1 MTDDTSTGDD
11 KARRG
16 QAGGPTLLR
25 MVVTIAIILGIT
37 AIAVFYIF
45 RFIDDEREREMVNWQ
60 ARLGI
65 VADSRAA
72 AVESWVADSTSVL
85 KNLADNDAL
94 RLYLTRI
101 KMGDQQANAP
111 DSPEVGFLTS
121 LIVVTAERTGFAAP
135 PIGPNVPA
143 SVPRVGVAGLALLD
157 SELKPLIATANFPPI
172 ESAQQAYLRGL
183 PPGKPGFI
191 DLYVAPS
198 GRPTVGFIEP
208 IYAVQEDPTPDHQIG
223 VVFGLKPV
231 DDTLFPLLKQ
241 PGATEKTAEAVLVRP
256 AGSVIEYLSPLRD
269 GSAALKRKMAS
280 NTAGLAAAFAIK
292 QPGGFGIYRDYAGN
306 DVLVTS
312 RPIKGTPWTLMY
324 KVDRQEALGE
334 SETRLQRLLVILLL
348 AVAFMLA
355 ALFALWRHGASQRA
369 AAAADRFQEIA
380 ERFEHQ
386 RNFLR
391 VVTDSQPN
399 AIFIAD
405 ERNIYRFANAVAAQ
419 QAGGD
424 KDALL
429 GKTLANVLGPDR
441 ARPYEKLNRQA
452 LEDGKPV
459 KNVQRY
465 RTDDG
470 ERVVQSEHIPIKA
483 TGDVPGGVLVVEED
497 VTTAVT
503 ERERRAKTLRDL
515 VATLMTVVDTRDPN
529 AAHHSTRVATVARA
543 VAEEMGLDAT
553 MADTA
558 EFAGTLMN
566 LGKIL
571 VPPELLTRKG
581 GLTDD
586 EIRQVR
592 DSIQATAD
600 LLQDV
605 QFDGPVVDTLR
616 QCQERWDGMGRPKG
630 LAGEAILLPAR
641 IVAVANA
648 FVAMVEPRAHRAGID
663 FDSATKQLLD
673 GVGTVY
679 DRRVVAAL
687 LNYLDNRGGRQAWA
701 DFGRAA
707 PAA

>member
-1 MTDDTSTGDD
+1 MTV
-11 KARRG
+11 A
-16 QAGGPTLLR
+16 
-25 MVVTIAIILGIT
+25 VILGLT
-37 AIAVFYIF
+37 AVAVVFIF
-45 RFIDDEREREMVNWQ
+45 RFIDEEREREMLNWQ

-72 AVESWVADSTSVL
+72 AVEGWVADSAGVL
-85 KNLADNDAL
+85 KDLANNDAL

-111 DSPEVGFLTS
+111 DSPEVGFLTN

-135 PIGPNVPA
+135 PLGANVPA
-143 SVPRVGVAGLALLD
+143 NVPRVGVAGLALLD
-157 SELKPLIATANFPPI
+157 AEHKSLISTANFPPV
-172 ESAQQAYLRGL
+172 ESAEKTYLDSL
-183 PPGKPGFI
+183 APGKSGFI

-231 DDTLFPLLKQ
+231 DETLYPLLKQ
-241 PGATEKTAEAVLVRP
+241 PGATERTAEAVLVR
-256 AGSVIEYLSPLRD
+256 ATGSVIEYLSPLRD

-280 NTAGLAAAFAIK
+280 NTPGLAAAFALK

-324 KVDRQEALGE
+324 KVDRKEALGE
-334 SETRLQRLLVILLL
+334 SDTRLQRLLVILLL

-369 AAAADRFQEIA
+369 AAAADRFQEMA

-405 ERNIYRFANAVAAQ
+405 PGNVYRFANDVAARN
-419 QAGGD
+419 AGGD

-441 ARPYEKLNRQA
+441 AKAYEKLNRQA
-452 LEDGKPV
+452 LEEGKPI
-459 KNVQRY
+459 KELRRY
-465 RTDDG
+465 RDAEG
-470 ERVVQSEHIPIKA
+470 EHVLQSEHIPLKA

-503 ERERRAKTLRDL
+503 ERERRSQTLRDL
-515 VATLMTVVDTRDPN
+515 VATLMTVVDQRDPN
-529 AAHHSTRVATVARA
+529 AAHHSTRVAKVARA
-543 VAEEMGLDAT
+543 IAGEMGLDTT

-558 EFAGTLMN
+558 EFAGTLTN

-571 VPPELLTRKG
+571 VPSELLTRKG
-581 GLTDD
+581 GLTDA

-600 LLQDV
+600 LLQNV
-605 QFDGPVVDTLR
+605 QFDGPVVETLR
-616 QCQERWDGMGRPKG
+616 QCQERWDGAGRPKG
-630 LAGEAILLPAR
+630 LAGDDILLPAR

-648 FVAMVEPRAHRAGID
+648 FVAMVEPRAHRPGID
-663 FDSATKQLLD
+663 FDAAAKQLLD
-673 GVGTVY
+673 SVGTAY
-679 DRRVVAAL
+679 DRRVVA
-687 LNYLDNRGGRQAWA
+687 
-701 DFGRAA
+701 
-707 PAA
+707 

>member
-1 MTDDTSTGDD
+1 MTDETSRGDERSERSRAD
-11 KARRG
+11 G
-16 QAGGPTLLR
+16 TTLLK
-25 MVVTIAIILGIT
+25 MGVTVAVILAIT
-37 AIAVFYIF
+37 AVAVVLIF
-45 RFIDDEREREMVNWQ
+45 RFVDEEREREMLNWQ

-72 AVESWVADSTSVL
+72 AVEAWVADSAGVL

-101 KMGDQQANAP
+101 KLGDQQANAP

-121 LIVVTAERTGFAAP
+121 LIAVTAERTGFSAP
-135 PIGPNVPA
+135 PQGANVPA

-157 SELKPLIATANFPPI
+157 SELRPLISTPNFPPV
-172 ESAQQAYLRGL
+172 ESAQQAFLRAL
-183 PPGKPGFI
+183 PPGKAGFI
-191 DLYVAPS
+191 DLYLAPS
-198 GRPTVGFIEP
+198 GRPTVGFVEP

-223 VVFGLKPV
+223 LVFGLKPV
-231 DDTLFPLLKQ
+231 DDQLFPLLKQ
-241 PGATEKTAEAVLVRP
+241 PGATEKTAEAVLVRET
-256 AGSVIEYLSPLRD
+256 GGVIDYLSPLRD
-269 GSAALKRKMAS
+269 GTPALKRKMAS
-280 NTAGLAAAFAIK
+280 NTPQLAAAFAIK
-292 QPGGFGIYRDYAGN
+292 QPGGFGVYRDYAGN

-324 KVDRQEALGE
+324 KVDRREALGD
-334 SETRLQRLLVILLL
+334 SEMRLQRLLVVLLL

-369 AAAADRFQEIA
+369 AAAAHRFQELA

-405 ERNIYRFANAVAAQ
+405 ERNVYRFANAVAA
-419 QAGGD
+419 AGVGGD
-424 KDALL
+424 KEALL

-441 ARPYEKLNRQA
+441 ARPYERLNRQA
-452 LEDGKPV
+452 LEEGKQIS
-459 KNVQRY
+459 NIHRY
-465 RTDDG
+465 RAAEG
-470 ERVVQSEHIPIKA
+470 ERVLQSEHIPLKPS
-483 TGDVPGGVLVVEED
+483 GDMPGGVLVVEED

-503 ERERRAKTLRDL
+503 ERERRSKTLRDL
-515 VATLMTVVDTRDPN
+515 VGTLMTVVDQRDPN
-529 AAHHSTRVATVARA
+529 AAHHSTRVARVARA
-543 VAEEMGLDAT
+543 IAEEMALDAT
-553 MADTA
+553 MVDTA

-571 VPPELLTRKG
+571 VPSEILTRKG
-581 GLTDD
+581 MLTDA
-586 EIRQVR
+586 EMRQVR

-605 QFDGPVVDTLR
+605 HFDGPVVDTLR
-616 QCQERWDGMGRPKG
+616 QCQERWDGGGRPKG

-663 FDSATKQLLD
+663 FDAAAKLLLD
-673 GVGTVY
+673 GVGTAY

-687 LNYLDNRGGRQAWA
+687 INYLDNRGGRQAWA
-701 DFGRAA
+701 EFSRAT

>member
-1 MTDDTSTGDD
+1 MTDDTTTGDE

-16 QAGGPTLLR
+16 RAGGQTLLR
-25 MVVTIAIILGIT
+25 MAATIVVILGLT
-37 AIAVFYIF
+37 AVAVFYIF
-45 RFIDDEREREMVNWQ
+45 RFIDDEREREMLNWQ

-72 AVESWVADSTSVL
+72 AVESWVADSVGVL

-111 DSPEVGFLTS
+111 GSPEIAFLTS

-135 PIGPNVPA
+135 PVGANVPA
-143 SVPRVGVAGLALLD
+143 NVPRVGVAGLALLNSD
-157 SELKPLIATANFPPI
+157 LKPLIATTGFPPI

-183 PPGKPGFI
+183 PPGKAGFI
-191 DLYVAPS
+191 DLYIAPS

-208 IYAVQEDPTPDHQIG
+208 TYAVQEDPTPDHQIG

-231 DDTLFPLLKQ
+231 DETLYPLLKQ
-241 PGATEKTAEAVLVRP
+241 PGATERTAEAVLVRP

-269 GSAALKRKMAS
+269 GSAPLKRKMAS
-280 NTAGLAAAFAIK
+280 NTPGLAAAFAIK
-292 QPGGFGIYRDYAGN
+292 QPGSFGVFRDYAGN

-312 RPIKGTPWTLMY
+312 RPIKGTPWTLVY
-324 KVDRQEALGE
+324 KVDRKEALGE
-334 SETRLQRLLVILLL
+334 NETRLQRLLIILLL

-369 AAAADRFQEIA
+369 AAAADRFQEMA

-405 ERNIYRFANAVAAQ
+405 ERNIYRFANAVAAED
-419 QAGGD
+419 AGGD

-441 ARPYEKLNRQA
+441 ARPYERLNRQA
-452 LEDGKPV
+452 LEDDKPV
-459 KNVQRY
+459 SNVHRY
-465 RTDDG
+465 RTADG
-470 ERVVQSEHIPIKA
+470 ERVLQSEHIPIKA

-515 VATLMTVVDTRDPN
+515 VATLMTVVDKRDPN

-553 MADTA
+553 TADTA

-581 GLTDD
+581 GLTED

-605 QFDGPVVDTLR
+605 QFDGPVVETLR

-630 LAGEAILLPAR
+630 LAGENILLPAR

-663 FDSATKQLLD
+663 FDSAAKQLLD

-701 DFGRAA
+701 EFNQAA

>member
-1 MTDDTSTGDD
+1 MTDDTSTGDE

-16 QAGGPTLLR
+16 QAGGATLFKII
-25 MVVTIAIILGIT
+25 VTVGVILGVT
-37 AIAVFYIF
+37 AVAVWLIF
-45 RFIDDEREREMVNWQ
+45 RFVDQERERELLNWQ

-72 AVESWVADSTSVL
+72 AVESWVADSGAVL

-111 DSPEVGFLTS
+111 GSPEVAFLTS
-121 LIVVTAERTGFAAP
+121 LIVVTAERAGFAAP
-135 PIGPNVPA
+135 PLGPNVPA
-143 SVPRVGVAGLALLD
+143 NVPRVGVAGLALLD
-157 SELKPLIATANFPPI
+157 SEHKPLIATANFPPV
-172 ESAQQAYLRGL
+172 ESAQQAYLRNL
-183 PPGKPGFI
+183 PAGKSGFI
-191 DLYVAPS
+191 DLYIAPS
-198 GRPTVGFIEP
+198 GRPTIGFVEP

-231 DDTLFPLLKQ
+231 DESLFPLLKQ
-241 PGATEKTAEAVLVRP
+241 PGATERTAEAVLVRP

-269 GSAALKRKMAS
+269 GSPALKRKMAS
-280 NTAGLAAAFAIK
+280 NTPELAAAFAIK
-292 QPGGFGIYRDYAGN
+292 NPGGFGVYRDYAGN

-324 KVDRQEALGE
+324 KIDRKEALGE
-334 SETRLQRLLVILLL
+334 NETRLQRLLIILLL

-369 AAAADRFQEIA
+369 AAAADRFQEMA

-405 ERNIYRFANAVAAQ
+405 ERNVYRFANAVAAKN
-419 QAGGD
+419 AGGD

-441 ARPYEKLNRQA
+441 AKAYEKLNRQA
-452 LEDGKPV
+452 LEDGRAV
-459 KNVQRY
+459 KDLRRY
-465 RTDDG
+465 RDG
-470 ERVVQSEHIPIKA
+470 EGEHVLQSEHIPIKA

-515 VATLMTVVDTRDPN
+515 VATLMTVVDQRDPN

-543 VAEEMGLDAT
+543 VAEEMGLDST

-571 VPPELLTRKG
+571 VPSELLTRKG
-581 GLTDD
+581 GLTDA

-605 QFDGPVVDTLR
+605 HFDGPVVETLR

-630 LAGEAILLPAR
+630 LAGESILLPAR

-663 FDSATKQLLD
+663 FDAAAKQLLD

-701 DFGRAA
+701 DFSRPA

>member
-1 MTDDTSTGDD
+1 MTDETSTGDD
-11 KARRG
+11 RSRQG
-16 QAGGPTLLR
+16 RAGGSTLLK
-25 MVVTIAIILGIT
+25 MVVTVALILGVT
-37 AIAVFYIF
+37 AVAVVLIF
-45 RFIDDEREREMVNWQ
+45 RFVADEREREMLNWQ

-72 AVESWVADSTSVL
+72 AVESWVAESAGVL

-101 KMGDQQANAP
+101 KLGDQQANAP

-121 LIVVTAERTGFAAP
+121 LLVVTAERTGFAAP
-135 PIGPNVPA
+135 PVGPNVPA
-143 SVPRVGVAGLALLD
+143 NVPRIGVAGLALLD
-157 SELKPLIATANFPPI
+157 SEHRPLISTANFPPI
-172 ESAQQAYLRGL
+172 ESALQAYLRDL
-183 PPGKPGFI
+183 APGKPGFI
-191 DLYVAPS
+191 DLYIAPS
-198 GRPTVGFIEP
+198 GRPTIGFVEP
-208 IYAVQEDPTPDHQIG
+208 IYAVQENPTPDHQIG
-223 VVFGLKPV
+223 VVLGLKPV
-231 DDTLFPLLKQ
+231 DESLFPLLKQ
-241 PGATEKTAEAVLVRP
+241 PGAAEKTAEAVLVRP
-256 AGSVIEYLSPLRD
+256 AGAVIEYLSPLRD
-269 GSAALKRKMAS
+269 GSPALKRTMAS
-280 NTAGLAAAFAIK
+280 NTPQLAAAFAIK
-292 QPGGFGIYRDYAGN
+292 QPGGFGVYRDYAGN
-306 DVLVTS
+306 DVLMTS

-334 SETRLQRLLVILLL
+334 NEARLQRLLMILLL

-369 AAAADRFQEIA
+369 AAAAGRFQEMA

-391 VVTDSQPN
+391 LVTDSQPN

-405 ERNIYRFANAVAAQ
+405 ERNIYRFANAVAAAS
-419 QAGGD
+419 AGGD

-441 ARPYEKLNRQA
+441 AKPYEKLNRQA

-459 KNVQRY
+459 SNVHRY
-465 RTDDG
+465 RTADG
-470 ERVVQSEHIPIKA
+470 ERVLQSEHIPIKA
-483 TGDVPGGVLVVEED
+483 TADLPGGVLVVEED

-515 VATLMTVVDTRDPN
+515 VGTLMTVVDQRDPN

-543 VAEEMGLDAT
+543 IAEEMGLDAT

-571 VPPELLTRKG
+571 VPSEILTRKG

-605 QFDGPVVDTLR
+605 HFDGPVADTLR
-616 QCQERWDGMGRPKG
+616 QCQERWDGSGRPRG
-630 LAGEAILLPAR
+630 LAGDAILLPAR

-648 FVAMVEPRAHRAGID
+648 FVAMVAPRAHRAGIE
-663 FDSATKQLLD
+663 FDAAAKQLLD
-673 GVGTVY
+673 GVGTAY

-701 DFGRAA
+701 DFSRPA